1 MPRTK
6 LSEAVPD
13 TMAVFKLI
21 ERYIKIER
29 GYTVE
34 ETVERTG
41 YSKGLY
47 YRRSN
52 NPKDFSLD
60 ELRRFGRILKIPPE
74 EMLAVI
80 SAGLRFLILGV
91 FEKKKKKKK
100 KKQPRKKGGF

>member
-41 YSKGLY
+41 SSKGLY

-80 SAGLRFLILGV
+80 AAALRY
-91 FEKKKKKKK
+91 
-100 KKQPRKKGGF
+100 